1 MRILAVGGTKF
12 VGRHLVHAAL
22 AAGHEV
28 TLLHRG
34 RSNPDLFP
42 EAEHLIADRD
52 GSLNVLMERHFD
64 ATVDVSA
71 YVPRQVRSLAE
82 ALDGAGG
89 HHLFVSTVSVYAP
102 PAAAGYDESSPLTW
116 PPRDP
121 AAEVVDPSTYGGL
134 KVLCELAAREAY
146 GNLTVV
152 RPTYVVG
159 PHDHT
164 GRFTWW
170 VRRIAGGGEVLA
182 PGPANAPV
190 QVVDA
195 RDLAAWTLGLLEER
209 RGGTFHAAHPAP
221 PYGFGELLEDIAAA
235 VAPAGTNLRWVEQEQ
250 LLAAGV
256 DGRALP
262 LWAGEATPA
271 ERLLGTADASAAIST
286 GLRFRPVADSAR
298 DCLGD
303 RETLVPEGVGLDPKV
318 EAKLLV
324 SDEPMSR

>member
-52 GSLNVLMERHFD
+52 GPLNVLMERHFD

-116 PPRDP
+116 PPPRP
-121 AAEVVDPSTYGGL
+121 RRRGGGSQHLRRAEGALRAGGAGGL
-134 KVLCELAAREAY
+134 RQPHGRAPHLR
-146 GNLTVV
+146 
-152 RPTYVVG
+152 RG

-324 SDEPMSR
+324 SDETMSR